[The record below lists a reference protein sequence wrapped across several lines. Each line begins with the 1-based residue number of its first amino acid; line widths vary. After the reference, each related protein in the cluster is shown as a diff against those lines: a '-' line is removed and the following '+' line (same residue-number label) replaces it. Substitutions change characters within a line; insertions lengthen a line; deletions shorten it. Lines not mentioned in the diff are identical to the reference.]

1 MKKVFIGIDFSKL
14 KFDATVIKAEG
25 ITESSSRVHS
35 SFTNDVK
42 GSREL
47 LRWVKCNAPKTD
59 ISEWLFCGEDTGIY
73 SVPLSKHLYGKG
85 YDIWIEDAY
94 RIKHSIGIQ
103 RSKSDKADSANIAE
117 YVMRQQDKAKLY
129 VPLSPALEG
138 LREIFLFRHKLVQE
152 KCGLQTR
159 TNEKRG
165 MLEKSHALS
174 FMARKAKH
182 LIAEIEKAIE
192 ECDNEMRRLIMEDEE
207 LKENFEIITSIKG
220 VALQNATGL
229 IVYTNNFRKF
239 DYDARKIACYYGVAP
254 FGKTSGTSVKS
265 QPHVSKLANR
275 MLKSLLSEAARC
287 AIRFCD
293 EIRNYY
299 TRMIA
304 IGKKH
309 GVAINNVRNKMLR
322 IIVAMVRNKQNYNPC
337 YRLQP
342 IHTGLCLNCVN

>member
-14 KFDATVIKAEG
+14 KFDATVIKADG
-25 ITESSSRVHS
+25 IAESSARVHS

-42 GSREL
+42 GYREF
-47 LRWVKCNAPKTD
+47 LRWVKSSAPGTGVP
-59 ISEWLFCGEDTGIY
+59 EWLFCGEDTGIY

-94 RIKHSIGIQ
+94 RIKHSVGIQ

-117 YVMRQQDKAKLY
+117 YAMRQQDKAKLY
-129 VPLSPALEG
+129 TPLSPSLES
-138 LREIFLFRHKLVQE
+138 LREVFLFRYKLVQE
-152 KCGLQTR
+152 KCSLQTR
-159 TNEKRG
+159 TNEKREVLG
-165 MLEKSHALS
+165 KSQALS
-174 FMARKAKH
+174 FMARKARH
-182 LIAEIEKAIE
+182 LIAELEKAIG

-229 IVYTNNFRKF
+229 IVYTDNFRKF

-254 FGKTSGTSVKS
+254 FGKTSGTSVKQ

-275 MLKSLLSEAARC
+275 MLKALLSEAAKC

-293 EIRNYY
+293 GIRNYY
-299 TRMIA
+299 CRMVA
-304 IGKKH
+304 VGKKH
-309 GVAINNVRNKMLR
+309 GVAINNVRNKMLH
-322 IIVAMVRNKQNYNPC
+322 IIVAMVRNKRKYDPC
-337 YRLQP
+337 YRLQT
-342 IHTGLCLNCVN
+342 INAG